1 MLAGGPGD
9 PLCVRVL
16 PHLPTSMA
24 TLNGRLFNP
33 GHSRLLPDNLT
44 TRALLGDRSGDLS
57 CSRPLLDIPTAVAVL
72 GGRTYGTGDPGR
84 PRHDEGCNFFSSG
97 VHQDK
102 MDSNVRR
109 GPKNAH
115 MTSVRGTT
123 QSAAAVG
130 ADSAAP
136 HRSRCRAA
144 RVPADLSGLV
154 RGGEGRDRRRG
165 RSLEVV

>member
-1 MLAGGPGD
+1 
-9 PLCVRVL
+9 
-16 PHLPTSMA
+16 MA
-24 TLNGRLFNP
+24 TLKGRLFNP

-44 TRALLGDRSGDLS
+44 TRALLGDQSGDLS

-72 GGRTYGTGDPGR
+72 GGRTYRTGDPGC
-84 PRHDEGCNFFSSG
+84 PRHDEDCNFLSSG

-102 MDSNVRR
+102 IVDSNERR

-115 MTSVRGTT
+115 KTSVRGTT

-136 HRSRCRAA
+136 HRCRCRAA
-144 RVPADLSGLV
+144 RVSADLSGLV
-154 RGGEGRDRRRG
+154 RGGEGRDRGRG
-165 RSLEVV
+165 RSLEAV